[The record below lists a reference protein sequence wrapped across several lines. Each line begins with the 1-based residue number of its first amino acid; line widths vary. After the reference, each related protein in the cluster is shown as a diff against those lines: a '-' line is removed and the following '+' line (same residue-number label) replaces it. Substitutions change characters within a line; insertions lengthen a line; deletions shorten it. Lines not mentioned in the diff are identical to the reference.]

1 MAYYTLKNW
10 KNRDVEFPGR
20 RTLTDTISGTSQTVD
35 VTRSEGTV
43 TEAGDAFDASTMND
57 LEGRI
62 GAGFTLVEADK
73 LKKPSNSPS
82 EGNVVKYSGG
92 SIVWAPE
99 SGGGG
104 GGGTTYEDYTNIF
117 VDALDWEALSEPSP
131 VEGATYK
138 NEISFPGLVEDS
150 SIVSIIPS
158 PEMIANYNLY
168 PIVGIENDTLIL
180 YATDLITE
188 DFTIPIVS
196 VRNINEVTP

>member
-73 LKKPSNSPS
+73 LKKPTNAPS
-82 EGNVVKYSGG
+82 EGNIVKYQSG

-104 GGGTTYEDYTNIF
+104 TTYEDYTNIV
-117 VDALDWEALSEPSP
+117 VDPANWEALTEPSP
-131 VEGATYK
+131 VAGANYK
-138 NEISFPGLVEDS
+138 NEISFPGLVEGQ
-150 SIVSIIPS
+150 SIVTIV
-158 PEMIANYNLY
+158 PEPDMIVNGNFY
-168 PIVGIENDTLIL
+168 PLVGVEDDTLIL
-180 YATDLITE
+180 YATALIE
-188 DFTIPIVS
+188 DYFLIPLVS
-196 VRNINEVTP
+196 VRTINEVTP

>member
-1 MAYYTLKNW
+1 MSYYTSKNW

-20 RTLTDTISGTSQTVD
+20 RTLTDVLTSTSQTVD

-82 EGNVVKYSGG
+82 EGQVVKYSSG
-92 SIVWAPE
+92 SIVWADE

-104 GGGTTYEDYTNIF
+104 GGTVFNDYLN
-117 VDALDWEALSEPSP
+117 VSVLRGDWQAIGEPSP
-131 VEGATYK
+131 VPGASYK
-138 NEISFPGLVEDS
+138 NEITISELEEGVSLVN
-150 SIVSIIPS
+150 IIPS
-158 PEMIANYNLY
+158 AEMVEEGVIY
-168 PIVGIENDTLIL
+168 PIVGVEDYTLVL
-180 YATDLITE
+180 YATAIPATNY
-188 DFTIPIVS
+188 TIPVIS
-196 VRNINEVTP
+196 VRTINEVI

>member
-73 LKKPSNSPS
+73 LKKPTNSPS
-82 EGNVVKYSGG
+82 EGNIVKYQSG

-99 SGGGG
+99 SGGGA
-104 GGGTTYEDYTNIF
+104 TYEDYTNIT
-117 VDALDWEALSEPSP
+117 VYGDYWTPLPDPSP
-131 VEGATYK
+131 IEGASYK
-138 NEISFPGLVEDS
+138 NEIELEGLVEGQ
-150 SIVSIIPS
+150 SIVTIVPS
-158 PEMIANYNLY
+158 PEMIANEKFFPL
-168 PIVGIENDTLIL
+168 VGIEDDKLIL
-180 YATDLITE
+180 YATDDINE
-188 DFTIPIVS
+188 DFAIPLVS
-196 VRNINEVTP
+196 VRTINEVTP

>member
-73 LKKPSNSPS
+73 LKKPTNSPA
-82 EGNVVKYSGG
+82 EGNIVKYSGG

-104 GGGTTYEDYTNIF
+104 TVYQDYTNIV
-117 VDALDWEALSEPSP
+117 VDPDNWEALPEPSP
-131 VEGATYK
+131 VEGASYK
-138 NEISFPGLVEDS
+138 NEITLEGLVEGQ
-150 SIVSIIPS
+150 SIVTIVPE
-158 PEMIANYNLY
+158 PEMIANGNFY
-168 PIVGIENDTLIL
+168 PLVGVEDDTLIL
-180 YATDLITE
+180 YATALIE
-188 DFTIPIVS
+188 DYFYIPLVS
-196 VRNINEVTP
+196 VRTINEVTP

>member
-43 TEAGDAFDASTMND
+43 AEAGDAFDASTMND

-73 LKKPSNSPS
+73 LKKPTNSPS

-104 GGGTTYEDYTNIF
+104 AVYQDYTNIV
-117 VDALDWEALSEPSP
+117 VDPDNWEALPEPSP
-131 VEGATYK
+131 IEGASYK
-138 NEISFPGLVEDS
+138 NEITLEGLVENQ
-150 SIVSIIPS
+150 SIVTIVPD
-158 PEMIANYNLY
+158 PDMIANGNFY
-168 PIVGIENDTLIL
+168 PLVGVEDDTLIL
-180 YATDLITE
+180 YATALIE
-188 DFTIPIVS
+188 DAFFIPLVS
-196 VRNINEVTP
+196 VRTINEVTP